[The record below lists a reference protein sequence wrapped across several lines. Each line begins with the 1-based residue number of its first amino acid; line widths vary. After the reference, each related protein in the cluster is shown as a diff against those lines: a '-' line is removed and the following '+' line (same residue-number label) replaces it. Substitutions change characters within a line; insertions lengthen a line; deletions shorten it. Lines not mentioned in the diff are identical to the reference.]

1 MGIEDDGELTGFKQA
16 NSKSIDNYK
25 NANLTELRDTPFM
38 VDWIEKNIIN
48 SKGEDD
54 MILIGF
60 VSPSPNR
67 IIKMNDDTVF
77 MRQLSNSVN
86 FNH

>member
-1 MGIEDDGELTGFKQA
+1 M
-16 NSKSIDNYK
+16 
-25 NANLTELRDTPFM
+25 TELRDTPFM

-48 SKGEDD
+48 SKGEED